1 MVEGRKQA
9 VSIRMNVADIR
20 KVKRLA
26 IRLGVRDSDVIR
38 FAVKSTLAKLGP
50 LYDAEVQG
58 RNLVPVFVEWGV
70 ELLRFF
76 DLDAARLEAIINDG
90 LEPEARVDRDDIAL
104 LALTGSQEPYAALK
118 LSALDRTERR
128 GQSPADLAESLRR
141 YLYAKYLYTEP
152 SAVERRERLRLAPAA
167 EAAEAAEG

>member
-9 VSIRMNVADIR
+9 VSIRMTSTDVH

-26 IRLGVRDSDVIR
+26 SRLGVRDSDVIR

-76 DLDAARLEAIINDG
+76 DKMAQQSTSDAQGVQEAPEVLEGQDPPPRPRTP
-90 LEPEARVDRDDIAL
+90 LE
-104 LALTGSQEPYAALK
+104 
-118 LSALDRTERR
+118 
-128 GQSPADLAESLRR
+128 
-141 YLYAKYLYTEP
+141 
-152 SAVERRERLRLAPAA
+152 
-167 EAAEAAEG
+167 